1 MKNEQKFITFSVR
14 IHSEQFEGTA
24 PLNQRPKRILV
35 VIWPFFS
42 VRSLMPTNLNVIDQE
57 LKRTYEVKGRG
68 GTTDLKIAGTFD
80 TEHCFAFNT
89 TTDNDDLTNLI
100 LTYKNIDKK
109 TFFNIPIQYKNISDI
124 IKELEK
130 PDELKWP
137 CSMENE
143 VNVGNCHS
151 FNAKIIILYMND

>member
-1 MKNEQKFITFSVR
+1 MKTEQKFITFSVR
-14 IHSEQFEGTA
+14 IHSEHFEGTV

-68 GTTDLKIAGTFD
+68 GISDLQIAGTFD

-89 TTDNDDLTNLI
+89 ATDNDDLINLI

-109 TFFNIPIQYKNISDI
+109 TFFTVPMQYKNISDI

-137 CSMENE
+137 CSLENE
-143 VNVGNCHS
+143 VNFGHCLSV
-151 FNAKIIILYMND
+151 

>member
-1 MKNEQKFITFSVR
+1 MKTEQRFITFSVR
-14 IHSEQFEGTA
+14 IHSEHFDGTA
-24 PLNQRPKRILV
+24 SLNQRPKRILV

-42 VRSLMPTNLNVIDQE
+42 VRSLMPTNLNVVDQE

-68 GTTDLKIAGTFD
+68 GTSDLQIAGTFD
-80 TEHCFAFNT
+80 TQHDFAFNT
-89 TTDNDDLTNLI
+89 TTDNDDLIKLM

-109 TFFNIPIQYKNISDI
+109 TFFTVPMQYKNISDI

-137 CSMENE
+137 CSLETE
-143 VNVGNCHS
+143 VNIGNCHKL
-151 FNAKIIILYMND
+151 NGK